1 MNDESLPDL
10 KHALLL
16 LALPVTFQMHL
27 DVGSQCRVAALAR
40 SYATREETALVA
52 AGARLSPRQKD
63 ILTGLDVTLT
73 CLCGEG
79 ELAHCSDTALRRHA
93 GWRSVRRRARQAL
106 LAFGWMLELP
116 PRDAPIYNE
125 LSGRHSLLI

>member
-1 MNDESLPDL
+1 MSDEPLPEL

-27 DVGSQCRVAALAR
+27 DIGNRCRVAALAR
-40 SYATREETALVA
+40 SYATCEGTALVA
-52 AGARLSPRQKD
+52 AGDRLTPRQKD
-63 ILTGLDVTLT
+63 LLAALDTTLA
-73 CLCGEG
+73 CLCAKA

-116 PRDAPIYNE
+116 PRDAPIYDALKRN
-125 LSGRHSLLI
+125 